1 VTSSSDFSRPVSQW
15 SNYPSETRVNGV
27 EQIPLVFIVMGVA
40 WWYDRRSLLAEMRE
54 IRRIAQ
60 GLLDEMR
67 ILRERYGDRSEIA
80 DKILKPK
87 QGAEC

>member
-1 VTSSSDFSRPVSQW
+1 MTAML
-15 SNYPSETRVNGV
+15 GAA
-27 EQIPLVFIVMGVA
+27 IVFVIMGAA
-40 WWYDRRSLLAEMRE
+40 WWYDRRLLLAEMRE

-60 GLLDEMR
+60 GLLDEIRAMR
-67 ILRERYGDRSEIA
+67 EKYDDRSEIA

>member
-1 VTSSSDFSRPVSQW
+1 MTALIGAAV
-15 SNYPSETRVNGV
+15 
-27 EQIPLVFIVMGVA
+27 VFIVMGAA
-40 WWYDRRSLLAEMRE
+40 WWYDRRLLLAEMRE

-67 ILRERYGDRSEIA
+67 IVRERYGDTTAIA